1 MLLDLNPWY
10 KIVKE
15 FKTYLR
21 RWLIKK
27 ILGPRFSLDYNP
39 VREWLNFID
48 LMKELYDFDMEG
60 TIYTDFLIDNKAK
73 TKDLIFAD
81 IKRYE
86 SKKDS
91 MIFDYSKY
99 IAHKK
104 EIFFMKKKSFETGEP
119 LDVKTL
125 LSISENEKN
134 LQILYHNF
142 LKYKLHRM
150 DLITNLLYETGSLTY
165 DTTIDTVFV
174 RSDVVGIPD
183 HITHSVFA
191 YHETKYFTKIPLS
204 PHSRLSRIAWN
215 IRWRCLGNMTR
226 TDSYRAQLY
235 HRIHHTVAH
244 TTLCSSL
251 ICCRYFWFFFQHL

>member
-1 MLLDLNPWY
+1 
-10 KIVKE
+10 
-15 FKTYLR
+15 
-21 RWLIKK
+21 
-27 ILGPRFSLDYNP
+27 
-39 VREWLNFID
+39 
-48 LMKELYDFDMEG
+48 MKELYDFDMEG

-174 RSDVVGIPD
+174 RSDVVGENSHKILEFLND
-183 HITHSVFA
+183 RKDINEFLIKKTEQYINNILKIVS
-191 YHETKYFTKIPLS
+191 YENKLEYKYNALLKL
-204 PHSRLSRIAWN
+204 
-215 IRWRCLGNMTR
+215 
-226 TDSYRAQLY
+226 
-235 HRIHHTVAH
+235 
-244 TTLCSSL
+244 
-251 ICCRYFWFFFQHL
+251 